1 MHSLPCIA
9 FTNMP
14 PGASF
19 GRQWLRCESCSAGC
33 AGWRL
38 QCWLQHRRSM
48 PIAVRVVNDRDY
60 AAWLDQAKK
69 KFATDDSRPA
79 RNIVAAK

>member
-1 MHSLPCIA
+1 MYY
-9 FTNMP
+9 
-14 PGASF
+14 G
-19 GRQWLRCESCSAGC
+19 QCSELCGKDHAY
-33 AGWRL
+33 
-38 QCWLQHRRSM
+38 M